1 MTCTRYTTSWCYLS
15 QPTERHSGD
24 DVAAMEAAA
33 GGQAGQCMPVA
44 ARALLEAD
52 LARGNTV
59 I

>member
-1 MTCTRYTTSWCYLS
+1 
-15 QPTERHSGD
+15 
-24 DVAAMEAAA
+24 MEAAA
-33 GGQAGQCMPVA
+33 GGEAGQCMPVA